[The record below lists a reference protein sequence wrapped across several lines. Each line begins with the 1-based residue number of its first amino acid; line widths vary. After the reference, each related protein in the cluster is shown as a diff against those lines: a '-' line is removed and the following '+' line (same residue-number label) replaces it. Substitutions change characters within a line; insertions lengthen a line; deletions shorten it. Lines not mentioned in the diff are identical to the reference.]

1 MLDENGKSQV
11 VTMGSYGIGVSRVV
25 AAIAEASHDEKGLIW
40 PVNVAPFHV
49 YVMATGKEAAVFDRA
64 EALGRELEAAGFQVL
79 YDDRPKASAGVK
91 FKDAELLGMPYMLV
105 EVRTRATGN
114 SVQVPVEDAVSVL
127 VQKLRQELERVDLQR
142 SSTEL
147 LGQPDQFEVDQQS

>member
-1 MLDENGKSQV
+1 M
-11 VTMGSYGIGVSRVV
+11 
-25 AAIAEASHDEKGLIW
+25 
-40 PVNVAPFHV
+40 
-49 YVMATGKEAAVFDRA
+49 
-64 EALGRELEAAGFQVL
+64 L

-105 EVRTRATGN
+105 VGKGLAQGQVEVRTRATGD

-127 VQKLRQELERVDLQR
+127 AQKLRQELERVDLQR